1 LAPAS
6 PYGVGSLRARA
17 GGGRKAVERN
27 RKPDGGCR
35 LAVEEDEGGRGPA
48 SDRRLFFWPVKDSE
62 AIRSFSSLLC
72 LLLKNDDGDGRYLL
86 VEIYNG

>member
-1 LAPAS
+1 MKRLAPAS

-35 LAVEEDEGGRGPA
+35 LAVEEDERGRGPA
-48 SDRRLFFWPVKDSE
+48 GRIVVCSFDPLRIQRQFVRFPLFCVYF
-62 AIRSFSSLLC
+62 
-72 LLLKNDDGDGRYLL
+72 
-86 VEIYNG
+86 